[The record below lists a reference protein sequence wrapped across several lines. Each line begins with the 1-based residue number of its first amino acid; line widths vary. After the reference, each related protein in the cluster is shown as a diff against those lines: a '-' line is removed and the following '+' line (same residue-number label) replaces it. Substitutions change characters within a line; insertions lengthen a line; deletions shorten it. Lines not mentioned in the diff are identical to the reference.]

1 MKTQAPLPAV
11 HTKVQSNLP
20 PKAKVMIFMN
30 HKIFSL
36 WLTLAYKWRETFLFP
51 SFLPSFP
58 PTMYQYITL
67 LFHLQKQSRRSFQCF
82 LLRLSCP
89 HCLVSFKPLLDN
101 LGVNLLFT
109 ESSQEVLIK
118 ITCQINCF
126 VGSCWQEMVRMFV
139 LLSVHVHTTEVNKMI
154 DLYLIKNA

>member
-11 HTKVQSNLP
+11 HTKVQSNLA

-36 WLTLAYKWRETFLFP
+36 WLTLSYKWWETFLFP

-58 PTMYQYITL
+58 PTMYVTL
-67 LFHLQKQSRRSFQCF
+67 LFHLQKQSLRSFQCF
-82 LLRLSCP
+82 LPRLSCP

-118 ITCQINCF
+118 ITCQTNCI
-126 VGSCWQEMVRMFV
+126 VDSCWQEMVRMFV
-139 LLSVHVHTTEVNKMI
+139 LLSVQTTEVNKMI